1 MKPKK
6 PAAANPVVD
15 APLTNFSNCHAGI
28 IGHLDAFGDMPRL
41 LDAVQQ
47 ARDLAEETLQFFRV
61 AVFDHHAEEEKR
73 LFPAVLAA
81 ASAGAE
87 HERVKGMVDALV
99 AEHREIES
107 LWRALE
113 PGLAKLAGGQLTTAI
128 DRGTVISLVQKYRA
142 HARLEEERFLP
153 MAESILGR
161 QDARMAELGLA
172 LHMRQVVKAAQR
184 GLRGS

>member
-1 MKPKK
+1 VNSKT
-6 PAAANPVVD
+6 PAATNPVVE
-15 APLTNFSNCHAGI
+15 APLTNFSTCHAGI

-41 LDAVQQ
+41 LDAAQQ
-47 ARDLAEETLQFFRV
+47 ARDLAEETLRFFRV
-61 AVFDHHAEEEKR
+61 AVFDHHAEEEKD

-87 HERVKGMVDALV
+87 HDRVKGMVDALV
-99 AEHREIES
+99 AEHREIEA

-113 PGLAKLAGGQLTTAI
+113 PGLAKLAAGHLTAAVDRTAVV
-128 DRGTVISLVQKYRA
+128 RLVQRYHA

-153 MAESILGR
+153 MAETILGR
-161 QDARMAELGLA
+161 QDKKMAELGLA
-172 LHMRQVVKAAQR
+172 LHMRQVVKAARR